1 MRGPPVVQ
9 KKREGLESVSAQL
22 NSQIISRMY
31 PACKVDI
38 SQHLAIHEFPQ
49 SDHTVCN
56 PSADTGS
63 LCSEAK
69 QTSSNISLPFALI
82 TGSCK
87 RTQLAKRGILNI
99 SIQPLLVW
107 QCKLNAGLQQSL
119 HVLCQSIKLLFI
131 ARIYNFVKSMASVL
145 HWLAT

>member
-1 MRGPPVVQ
+1 
-9 KKREGLESVSAQL
+9 
-22 NSQIISRMY
+22 MY
-31 PACKVDI
+31 PSGKVD
-38 SQHLAIHEFPQ
+38 SYRRLATPGSPQ
-49 SDHTVCN
+49 SDHTVDE

-107 QCKLNAGLQQSL
+107 QCKLNAGLQ
-119 HVLCQSIKLLFI
+119 
-131 ARIYNFVKSMASVL
+131 
-145 HWLAT
+145 